1 MILGFWGKTRTL
13 PNKTWGSGGYHFVS
27 IADSISSLNLV
38 CCTIMLCLTGG
49 VEGILSGQLQPPG
62 GHEGQ
67 SGFSEECPRG
77 ETKACESK
85 ISQLLVKCVF

>member
-1 MILGFWGKTRTL
+1 
-13 PNKTWGSGGYHFVS
+13 
-27 IADSISSLNLV
+27 
-38 CCTIMLCLTGG
+38 MLCLTGG

-67 SGFSEECPRG
+67 SGFPEECPRG

-85 ISQLLVKCVF
+85 ISHLLVKCVF